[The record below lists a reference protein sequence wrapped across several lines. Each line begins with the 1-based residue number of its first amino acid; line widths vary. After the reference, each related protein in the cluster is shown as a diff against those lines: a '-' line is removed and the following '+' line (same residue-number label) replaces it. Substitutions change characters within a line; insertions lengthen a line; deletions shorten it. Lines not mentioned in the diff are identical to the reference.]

1 MRHHV
6 GSAENNKEEW
16 RLRGERWE
24 NGAKQIVRE
33 RREKEGWDYYTPC
46 NMQDKNTT
54 SLYANAS
61 KWYYCFFGCLLNIE
75 KTTQCSYHYHF
86 GLTRKWYFSSANHQ
100 CQLSIKNYIQTH
112 SMHYFLFFYI
122 KSAAM
127 LLRRRLIRSVTSSSL
142 LAVLLFLNVFTQ
154 DRWGW
159 QAVGQRPWLRCTL
172 AEPDLG
178 GERLERLQRSRQ
190 LLLLLLLGTET
201 LVLRARETELKHGL
215 FLLMSIKHLDWLKSQ
230 SFVLQINKKQQM
242 LAITPQSSTDVFK
255 FN

>member
-1 MRHHV
+1 MV
-6 GSAENNKEEW
+6 WCATMWAVQKTTNKW
-16 RLRGERWE
+16 RLRGKRWE

-75 KTTQCSYHYHF
+75 KTTQYSYHYHF
-86 GLTRKWYFSSANHQ
+86 ELTRKWYFSSANHQ
-100 CQLSIKNYIQTH
+100 CQLSIKNLYSNTQH
-112 SMHYFLFFYI
+112 ALFFIFLY

-142 LAVLLFLNVFTQ
+142 LAVLLFLSVFTQ

-159 QAVGQRPWLRCTL
+159 QAVEQQPWLRCRR
-172 AEPDLG
+172 AEHDLG
-178 GERLERLQRSRQ
+178 DERLERLQRSRQ
-190 LLLLLLLGTET
+190 LLLLLLGTET
-201 LVLRARETELKHGL
+201 LVLRARETELKHSL
-215 FLLMSIKHLDWLKSQ
+215 FLLMSIKHLDAKLQ

-242 LAITPQSSTDVFK
+242 LTIAPQSSTDVFK

>member
-1 MRHHV
+1 MV
-6 GSAENNKEEW
+6 
-16 RLRGERWE
+16 
-24 NGAKQIVRE
+24 
-33 RREKEGWDYYTPC
+33 
-46 NMQDKNTT
+46 
-54 SLYANAS
+54 
-61 KWYYCFFGCLLNIE
+61 F
-75 KTTQCSYHYHF
+75 
-86 GLTRKWYFSSANHQ
+86 
-100 CQLSIKNYIQTH
+100 QLSQP
-112 SMHYFLFFYI
+112 SMSTLNKKLYSNTQHALFFIFFYI

-127 LLRRRLIRSVTSSSL
+127 LLRRRLIRSVTSSL
-142 LAVLLFLNVFTQ
+142 LAVLLFLSVFTQ

-172 AEPDLG
+172 AEHDLG